1 MVSGDPSRLLV
12 ALDYSEPGQALKMV
26 ELLAPIGV
34 GFKVGLQLFMAGG
47 RSMVMELAANHKIFL
62 DLKFHDIPNT
72 VAAAVREAAGLG
84 AWMLNV
90 HAAGGREMMKAAAA
104 AASEHSSGPLVIA
117 VTVLTSLG
125 HKDLAET
132 GCSDNTGSQV
142 LRLSRLA
149 ADCGLDGVVCS
160 SHETGYIKN
169 ALFPRF
175 ITVTPGVRPA
185 GSGQDDQVRTAR
197 PSAIINQGGDYLVVG
212 RPITAAAD
220 PLQAAGSI
228 LSEMGDDL

>member
-1 MVSGDPSRLLV
+1 MMISDSRRLLV
-12 ALDYSEPGQALKMV
+12 ALDYSEPGQALKLV
-26 ELLAPIGV
+26 ECLAPLGV

-47 RSMVMELAANHKIFL
+47 RSLVKELAVNHKIFL
-62 DLKFHDIPNT
+62 DLKFHDIPHT

-90 HAAGGREMMKAAAA
+90 HASGGREMMRAAAA
-104 AASEHSSGPLVIA
+104 AASEFSPAPLVIA

-125 HKDLAET
+125 HKDLIET
-132 GCSDNTGSQV
+132 GCSDSTGSQV

-160 SHETGYIKN
+160 SHEIGDIKKS
-169 ALFPRF
+169 LFPRF

-185 GSGQDDQVRTAR
+185 GSGQDDQVRTAL
-197 PSAIINQGGDYLVVG
+197 PSTVINQGGDYLVVG

-220 PLQAAGSI
+220 PLKAAGSI
-228 LSEMGDDL
+228 LSEMGVDL